1 MDSEMAFEQKV
12 NGPVLLSRG
21 DENLPRGQ
29 RPKGTGIE
37 NSLDR
42 FKVNK
47 PEKLYLIQFFSAE
60 RLHHPPPLVPTRRP
74 PGRETDTMRRFLD

>member
-1 MDSEMAFEQKV
+1 MDSDMAFEKEV

-42 FKVNK
+42 FEVNK
-47 PEKLYLIQFFSAE
+47 LEKLYLIQFFSAE
-60 RLHHPPPLVPTRRP
+60 RLHHPPPLVPTHRP
-74 PGRETDTMRRFLD
+74 PGRKTDTMCLFLD